1 MARKKAP
8 KLSKHQ
14 KRRLRIQQIIAVI
27 IGLIIIL
34 SMLVQFIY

>member
-1 MARKKAP
+1 MARKKSP
-8 KLSKHQ
+8 RLTKRQ

-34 SMLVQFIY
+34 SMIVQFIY